1 MIVGRWADYILREAA
16 DCLNLF
22 IYSDI
27 TKWAKRIVEQY
38 GMRDVSLENALPDK
52 DKRSTAYYQL
62 YIGKGWGVVQ
72 NYPIALNSGA
82 LGIDS
87 CVRIIAELY

>member
-1 MIVGRWADYILREAA
+1 MGQAYCGAIWDAGCLAGKCLR
-16 DCLNLF
+16 
-22 IYSDI
+22 
-27 TKWAKRIVEQY
+27 
-38 GMRDVSLENALPDK
+38 DK